1 MCALVCVCEPSSCG
15 WILSVSGSGVELG
28 ELMEQQRVAF
38 PDEDTPHIITV
49 LSTALLR
56 AGMAWP
62 GHTVAHTGPAH
73 MLPYRPCAFPTERAY
88 ANSSH
93 SRCVGRAFHGLLVY
107 LYYSRCV
114 GRAFNVLFVPVPS
127 RHGLQRTAA

>member
-1 MCALVCVCEPSSCG
+1 MCALVCVCEPSSFG

-56 AGMAWP
+56 AGMNSMAWP
-62 GHTVAHTGPAH
+62 HS
-73 MLPYRPCAFPTERAY
+73 LSPTLGQPT
-88 ANSSH
+88 
-93 SRCVGRAFHGLLVY
+93 C
-107 LYYSRCV
+107 
-114 GRAFNVLFVPVPS
+114 
-127 RHGLQRTAA
+127 

>member
-1 MCALVCVCEPSSCG
+1 MCSAATRGDSVAQSTLRPVVAAASGRPGTARPSSVRGVVWVLILVREPSCG

-62 GHTVAHTGPAH
+62 GHTVS
-73 MLPYRPCAFPTERAY
+73 RP
-88 ANSSH
+88 H
-93 SRCVGRAFHGLLVY
+93 
-107 LYYSRCV
+107 
-114 GRAFNVLFVPVPS
+114 
-127 RHGLQRTAA
+127 

>member
-38 PDEDTPHIITV
+38 PDEDTPHIIAV

-62 GHTVAHTGPAH
+62 GHTVAHTEPAH
-73 MLPYRPCAFPTERAY
+73 MLPYRPCAFPSVPTRTHRIHVA
-88 ANSSH
+88 S
-93 SRCVGRAFHGLLVY
+93 GGLSMV
-107 LYYSRCV
+107 C
-114 GRAFNVLFVPVPS
+114 LFIYIIHVASGGLSMVCLFPS
-127 RHGLQRTAA
+127 RTATACSALTAA